1 MSFEI
6 REAIESDAGPL
17 ANFMNEVGSEQ
28 LPYLVPIHTPF
39 TTEIQVAHIRDFTR
53 KENAFLLLCFNN
65 KQIVGALDLM
75 PYSALHKRHIARVG
89 ILVKRE
95 NRGTGIGTLLYQHLF
110 QLIRKTDLKKIEAE
124 LFTANYASISLHL
137 KSGFKVEGYKT
148 EAYIINGK
156 SYDVISTYYKV

>member
-6 REAIESDAGPL
+6 REDIESDAEQL
-17 ANFMNEVGSEQ
+17 ASFMNEVGFEH

-39 TTEIQVAHIRDFTR
+39 TTEIQVAHISDFTR
-53 KENAFLLLCFNN
+53 RENAFLLLCFNN

-95 NRGTGIGTLLYQHLF
+95 NRGAGVGSLLYQHFF
-110 QLIRKTDLKKIEAE
+110 QLVRKTDLRKIEAE
-124 LFTANYASISLHL
+124 IFTTYYASLSLHL
-137 KSGFKVEGYKT
+137 KSGFKIEGYKT
-148 EAYIINGK
+148 EAYIINAS
-156 SYDVISTYYKV
+156 SYDVIDVYCKI